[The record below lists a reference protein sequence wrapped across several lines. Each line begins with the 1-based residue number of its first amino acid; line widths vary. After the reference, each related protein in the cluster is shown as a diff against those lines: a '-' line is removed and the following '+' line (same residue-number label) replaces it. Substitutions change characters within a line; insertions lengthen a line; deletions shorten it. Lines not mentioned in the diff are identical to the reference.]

1 MQMDCSSASSK
12 ILFHG
17 LPSKSKRLSV
27 MKHSAVDIITVNN
40 MFLQNSQLQG
50 DISQIFYPQYF
61 CEL

>member
-1 MQMDCSSASSK
+1 MQMDRSRASSK

-27 MKHSAVDIITVNN
+27 MKHSAVNIITVN
-40 MFLQNSQLQG
+40 MFLQNSNLQG
-50 DISQIFYPQYF
+50 DISQIFFPQYF